1 MDNFHP
7 LVSIVIPV
15 YNGSDYMREA
25 IDSALAQTY
34 DNIEVL
40 VINDGSRDDG
50 ETERIAHSYGERI
63 RYFSKNNGGVASAL
77 NLGILEMR
85 GDYFSWLSHDDL
97 YLSEKVERQV
107 VCLSSLDNADV
118 IVFSDYVNV
127 DESNNEL
134 YPVCMDHSLLS
145 SKPLYAVFRGALHGC
160 TLLIPRTAFIAAG
173 IFNDLRT
180 TQDYDLWFRMIRK
193 HQFVHMPEILV
204 RSRLHPNQGSRNI
217 DATAEANELWIRMM
231 KSLTHEEILSLEST
245 ENAFY
250 GGMVTFLANTP
261 YAEALQFARE
271 RVETTRPTGIGDY
284 SDRCVR
290 STLRQRGKKKLKAL
304 LMDLGVWGHVQRF
317 RARLA
322 SSGSRAVL
330 QGPDEKREDVAAFSD
345 GADTREADDKRAAAI
360 FGETSKILQKV
371 LVRD

>member
-1 MDNFHP
+1 MKNFHP

-63 RYFSKNNGGVASAL
+63 RYFSKKNGGVASAL

-97 YLSEKVERQV
+97 YLPEKVERQV
-107 VCLSSLDNADV
+107 AYLSSIDKADV
-118 IVFSDYVNV
+118 IVYSDYVNV

-134 YPVCMDHSLLS
+134 YPVCMDHSLLN

-160 TLLIPRTAFIAAG
+160 TLLIPRTAFVGAG

-204 RSRLHPNQGSRNI
+204 RSRLHPNQGSRSI

-231 KSLTHEEILSLEST
+231 RSLSPEEILSLELS

-250 GGMVTFLANTP
+250 AGMVTFLAETP
-261 YAEALQFARE
+261 YAEALQFASE
-271 RVETTRPTGIGDY
+271 RAEAVRTPSETLDSSRYIRP
-284 SDRCVR
+284 S
-290 STLRQRGKKKLKAL
+290 LRQSCKKKLKAL
-304 LMDLGVWGHVQRF
+304 LMDLGVWGYVQKL
-317 RARLA
+317 RARL
-322 SSGSRAVL
+322 SSPDGRAGMG
-330 QGPDEKREDVAAFSD
+330 GPDEKREDISMSSG
-345 GADTREADDKRAAAI
+345 GADSNESDEKRAALIYA
-360 FGETSKILQKV
+360 ETSKILQSV
-371 LVRD
+371 LVKD